1 MSKKTVI
8 IGATT
13 NTERYAYAAAS
24 RLLEAGHEIAPLGV
38 KKGEVFGHQIID
50 ITTRPVLTD
59 VDTVTMY
66 VGPQH
71 QENLQ
76 EYIQT
81 LHPRRVIF
89 NPGTENPAFEKAL
102 QDSGIEVVEGC
113 TLVMLATKQF

>member
-24 RLLEAGHEIAPLGV
+24 RLLEAGHEIVPLGI
-38 KKGEVFGHQIID
+38 KRGEVIGRQILD
-50 ITTRPVLTD
+50 ITSKPVVSD

-81 LHPRRVIF
+81 LHPKRVIF
-89 NPGTENPAFEKAL
+89 NPGTENSVLEKAL

-113 TLVMLATKQF
+113 TLVMLATNQY

>member
-8 IGATT
+8 VGATT
-13 NTERYAYAAAS
+13 NRDRYAYAAAS
-24 RLLEAGHEIAPLGV
+24 RLLESGHEIVPLGI
-38 KKGEVFGHQIID
+38 KKGEVFGHQIMD
-50 ITTRPVLTD
+50 ITNRPELAG

-71 QENLQ
+71 QENIQ

-102 QDSGIEVVEGC
+102 QNSGIEVVEGC